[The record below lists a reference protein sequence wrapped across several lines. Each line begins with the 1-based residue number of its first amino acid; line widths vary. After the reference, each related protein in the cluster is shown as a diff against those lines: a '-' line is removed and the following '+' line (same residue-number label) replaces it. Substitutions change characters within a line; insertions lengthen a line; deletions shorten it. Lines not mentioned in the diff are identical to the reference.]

1 MIVNKPWGHEN
12 VWALTEKYV
21 GKVLHINKGKRLSL
35 QFHRVKEETIM
46 VLEGTME
53 LILEEKSDPPRVYG
67 SIIMKPGDTY
77 HISPLTV
84 HRFSASQGTDV
95 KVVEVSTTEIYDI
108 VRLQDDHGR
117 N

>member
-1 MIVNKPWGHEN
+1 M
-12 VWALTEKYV
+12 
-21 GKVLHINKGKRLSL
+21 LHINKGKRLSL

-46 VLEGTME
+46 VIEGTME
-53 LILEEKSDPPRVYG
+53 LVLEEGSQRDQH

-77 HISPLTV
+77 HICPMTV
-84 HRFSASQGTDV
+84 HRFCASQGTDV
-95 KVVEVSTTEIYDI
+95 KVVEVSTTEIHDV

>member
-46 VLEGTME
+46 VIEGTME
-53 LILEEKSDPPRVYG
+53 LVLEEGSQRDQH
-67 SIIMKPGDTY
+67 SIIMNPGDTY
-77 HISPLTV
+77 HICPMTV
-84 HRFSASQGTDV
+84 HRFSASQGSNV
-95 KVVEVSTTEIYDI
+95 KVIEVSTTEIHDV
-108 VRLQDDHGR
+108 VRLQDDYSR
-117 N
+117 S